1 MPEAATT
8 ATTTETPKIQGPDK
22 QTALVGELVYL
33 RPLNEDDAA
42 TGTSWR
48 NTLFPQSTSR
58 VETWIE
64 ENLGKEDP
72 EKKESL
78 AIVRKSDDLVVGS
91 LVVEHEPTAS
101 IANAHVAP
109 VYGEAGLCW
118 KGEALA
124 LVAKWIVDERHALI
138 MHLDIPATETPV
150 IAAIEAAGMRQT
162 ARFREK
168 RFIDGVWVDELLYD
182 YVNPGWMQ
190 RLGDPM
196 AIELP
201 RSGNGEPRPVP
212 AKANLAGDPPRGTIM
227 IGERVYLRAFEKKDA
242 DEIAR
247 WDMRDPEAFFSLGR
261 GAQSPAATKRQ
272 LLEQQNDDP
281 PETVSLSVC
290 LRENDEFIG
299 SVELMDIDYVHRNAE
314 TGSWLARVDYRG
326 SGYGSEAK
334 HLLLAYAFDRL
345 RLHMVHSWV
354 LFHNTRSAAALR
366 KQGYRESGRAN
377 WLFTH
382 EGKLGNMVLFDLLA
396 GEWRAMPRRTS

>member
-1 MPEAATT
+1 MPET
-8 ATTTETPKIQGPDK
+8 ATVTKDTPKVQGPDK
-22 QTALVGELVYL
+22 QTSLVGELIYL

-48 NTLFPQSTSR
+48 DTLFPQSTSR
-58 VETWIE
+58 METWIE
-64 ENLGKEDP
+64 ENLGKEKP
-72 EKKESL
+72 SKKESL

-91 LVVEHEPTAS
+91 LVVEYEPTAS
-101 IANAHVAP
+101 IANAHIDP
-109 VYGEAGLCW
+109 VYGEPGLHW
-118 KGEALA
+118 KGEALV
-124 LVAKWIVDERHALI
+124 LVAKWIVDERHAPI

-168 RFIDGVWVDELLYD
+168 RFVDGVWMDELLYD
-182 YVNPGWMQ
+182 YVNSGWTQ

-201 RSGNGEPRPVP
+201 RTGNGKPRPVP
-212 AKANLAGDPPRGTIM
+212 AKLSLSGDPPRGAIL
-227 IGERVYLRAFEKKDA
+227 IGERVYLRAFAKEDA

-261 GAQSPAATKRQ
+261 GAQSPAATNRQ
-272 LLEQQNDDP
+272 LLEQQKDDP
-281 PETVSLSVC
+281 PESISFSVC
-290 LRENDEFIG
+290 LRDNDAFIG
-299 SVELMDIDYVHRNAE
+299 GVELMDIDYVNRNAE
-314 TGSWLARVDYRG
+314 TGSWIARADYRG
-326 SGYGSEAK
+326 GGYGSEAK
-334 HLLLAYAFDRL
+334 QLLLAYAFDRL

-396 GEWRAMPRRTS
+396 DEWRAMPRTAR